1 MKKRSVVVILF
12 LFALLAWS
20 ASFHNGVMFD
30 IDGDSVDGP
39 FGALL
44 ALLFTGG
51 GLLLAGFVIL
61 LVGGLLALVF
71 AGVGVLCVGGFGV
84 GALALVAALAFVAA
98 LALSPLLLPLLLGG
112 LVLAMMH
119 RSRRQRVLRDQ
130 PV

>member
-1 MKKRSVVVILF
+1 MKKRSVVVLLF
-12 LFALLAWS
+12 LLALLAWS
-20 ASFHNGVMFD
+20 ASFHGGMHID

-39 FGALL
+39 LGALL

-61 LVGGLLALVF
+61 LVGGILTLVF

-84 GALALVAALAFVAA
+84 GALAVVVALAFVAA

-119 RSRRQRVLRDQ
+119 RSRRQRMPRGQAV
-130 PV
+130 